1 MKDSEKKTILGG
13 MGEKYVANWM
23 AKEGRVVEQSLFYFD
38 PEKDLMADGQTV
50 EVKTM
55 VPFVKALAFGVR
67 ESQLRKLRE
76 VDRIFFINIPAPSYT
91 CKYDGWLME
100 VCPKTFKYKI
110 FVTADGRRMV
120 RIPMEQKAV
129 TPIHKIDDKILK
141 EMIKYSTSG
150 F

>member
-100 VCPKTFKYKI
+100 VCPKTFKHTI